1 MQAIAG
7 PESAFDTPLLPTHSS
22 HRCCHEPAEWGG
34 APKLSLP
41 PGAGKPQVRNCQEH
55 RASKVYGSHARNVCF
70 HVVLS

>member
-34 APKLSLP
+34 AKTEFAPGRGETPGTQLP
-41 PGAGKPQVRNCQEH
+41 
-55 RASKVYGSHARNVCF
+55 RAPREQSVWQSCP
-70 HVVLS
+70 